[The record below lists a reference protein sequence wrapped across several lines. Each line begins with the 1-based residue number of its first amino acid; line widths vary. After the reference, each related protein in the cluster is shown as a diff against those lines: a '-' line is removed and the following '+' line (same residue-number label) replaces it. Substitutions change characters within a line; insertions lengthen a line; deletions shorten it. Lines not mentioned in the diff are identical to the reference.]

1 MSVNFVLDNV
11 YYVSSED
18 STVNPIAI
26 RPKIRMNGTSASI
39 EWNDT
44 ARGVFLKIA
53 TSDIPLTQETL
64 SKATKIDLVTDKHRH
79 IHLQVL
85 TKNLYVKEVQKSVS
99 GGVDTS
105 SDETIRKHYLE
116 KNFGKLQ

>member
-1 MSVNFVLDNV
+1 MSVNFVLENV

-26 RPKIRMNGTSASI
+26 RPKIRTSEKRTTI

-53 TSDIPLTQETL
+53 TSDQPLTQETL
-64 SKATKIDLVTDKHRH
+64 SKATKLDLVTDKGRH
-79 IHLQVL
+79 VHLQVL
-85 TKNLYVKEVQKSVS
+85 TKKLYVEQVQKKVS
-99 GGVDTS
+99 GGVDTT
-105 SDETIRKHYLE
+105 SDETIRKHYLGT
-116 KNFGKLQ
+116 NFAKFE